1 MYAKKGGLGL
11 VKSRRFAPL
20 FATQF
25 LGAFND
31 NVFKTALFVMIGF
44 YGLGQNGF
52 LPAGQ
57 MLNLGALLFILPYF
71 LFSSLFPRCRGSWV
85 TNSTR
90 PFWRVGSR
98 CWK

>member
-44 YGLGQNGF
+44 YGLGKTASC
-52 LPAGQ
+52 LPD
-57 MLNLGALLFILPYF
+57 
-71 LFSSLFPRCRGSWV
+71 RC
-85 TNSTR
+85 
-90 PFWRVGSR
+90 
-98 CWK
+98 

>member
-31 NVFKTALFVMIGF
+31 NVFKTALFVMIG
-44 YGLGQNGF
+44 GAKR
-52 LPAGQ
+52 LPACRTDVE
-57 MLNLGALLFILPYF
+57 LGRVAVYF
-71 LFSSLFPRCRGSWV
+71 AVFPV
-85 TNSTR
+85 
-90 PFWRVGSR
+90 FLAVGAVG
-98 CWK
+98 

>member
-31 NVFKTALFVMIGF
+31 NVFKPLFVMIGF

-52 LPAGQ
+52 LPTGQ
-57 MLNLGALLFILPYF
+57 MLNLGALLFILPVFPVF
-71 LFSSLFPRCRGSWV
+71 LAVRA
-85 TNSTR
+85 
-90 PFWRVGSR
+90 VG
-98 CWK
+98 